1 MKLTLDHSTVRTW
14 RESDAESVAQ
24 YANNRKI
31 WLNLRDG
38 FPFPYTK
45 RDAVDFIQRCRKMK
59 NETMFAIE
67 IDQQAVGSIGFTI
80 KTDIERISA
89 EIGYWLGE
97 PFWNRGNMT
106 AVLKAVTEYAI
117 DRFELL
123 RVFALPFTT
132 NFPSIRALEKAG
144 YIREGEL
151 IHSAIKNSEI
161 KNQYMYAFIADDLSA
176 YTE

>member
-59 NETMFAIE
+59 NETMFAI
-67 IDQQAVGSIGFTI
+67 
-80 KTDIERISA
+80 
-89 EIGYWLGE
+89 
-97 PFWNRGNMT
+97 
-106 AVLKAVTEYAI
+106 
-117 DRFELL
+117 
-123 RVFALPFTT
+123 
-132 NFPSIRALEKAG
+132 
-144 YIREGEL
+144 
-151 IHSAIKNSEI
+151 
-161 KNQYMYAFIADDLSA
+161 
-176 YTE
+176 

>member
-1 MKLTLDHSTVRTW
+1 M
-14 RESDAESVAQ
+14 
-24 YANNRKI
+24 
-31 WLNLRDG
+31 
-38 FPFPYTK
+38 
-45 RDAVDFIQRCRKMK
+45 
-59 NETMFAIE
+59 
-67 IDQQAVGSIGFTI
+67 GSIGFTI

-132 NFPSIRALEKAG
+132 NIPSIRALEKAG